1 VKDAYGQVVSRL
13 RLEEIAALRASGAV
27 SGGMLPKLD
36 ACERALKAGVGSVR
50 ILQAAKVE
58 SLKAMFEVPL
68 EHGTELV
75 AHA

>member
-1 VKDAYGQVVSRL
+1 
-13 RLEEIAALRASGAV
+13 
-27 SGGMLPKLD
+27 MLPKLD